1 MTHLRLDRALA
12 NLGYGTRRE
21 AARAVRDGRVTVGGA
36 VVRTPE
42 THADPADVAIDGE
55 PLEFP
60 HGLLVAFHKP
70 VGVVCSHDDREGV
83 RVYDLLPARWMTRN
97 PKITSIGRLDK
108 DSSGLLLVTDLPGL
122 VHTLASPRHHVE
134 KRYVVGLEEPLTA
147 ADAEHLVTEFA
158 AGTLVLRGED
168 TPCLPA
174 RTRLLAD
181 GRVELVLTEGRH
193 RQVRRMFAALGHHVV
208 TLVRE
213 SVGPYELGTLAEGE
227 WRAADPVL
235 SVPHPDREI
244 TA

>member
-1 MTHLRLDRALA
+1 VTHLRLDRALA

-36 VVRTPE
+36 VARTPE

-55 PLEFP
+55 LLEFP

-83 RVYDLLPARWMTRN
+83 RVYDLLPVRWTARN
-97 PKITSIGRLDK
+97 PKVTTVGRLDK
-108 DSSGLLLVTDLPGL
+108 DSSGLLLVTDHTAL
-122 VHTLASPRHHVE
+122 VHALASPRHHVE
-134 KRYVVGLEEPLTA
+134 KRYVVGLEEPLA
-147 ADAEHLVTEFA
+147 AGEAEHLVAAFT

-174 RTRLLAD
+174 RARVLPD

-227 WRAADPVL
+227 WRAEDPSRV
-235 SVPHPDREI
+235 SAV
-244 TA
+244 

>member
-1 MTHLRLDRALA
+1 VTHLRLDRALA

-21 AARAVRDGRVTVGGA
+21 TSRAVRDGRVTVGGQ

-42 THADPADVAIDGE
+42 THADPADVAFDGS

-83 RVYDLLPARWMTRN
+83 RVYDLLPARWTARN
-97 PKITSIGRLDK
+97 PAVTTVGRLDK
-108 DSSGLLLVTDLPGL
+108 DSSGLLLVTDIMPL
-122 VHTLASPRHHVE
+122 VHALASPRHHVE
-134 KRYVVGLEEPLTA
+134 KRYVIGLEEPLPA
-147 ADAEHLVTEFA
+147 AEAEHLVAVFE

-174 RTRLLAD
+174 RAVVRPD
-181 GRVELVLTEGRH
+181 GRVEVVLTEGRH
-193 RQVRRMFAALGHHVV
+193 RQVRRMFAALGHRVE
-208 TLVRE
+208 TLRRE
-213 SVGPYELGTLAEGE
+213 AVGPYELGTLAEGD
-227 WRAADPVL
+227 WRAEDPSL
-235 SVPHPDREI
+235 VPGF